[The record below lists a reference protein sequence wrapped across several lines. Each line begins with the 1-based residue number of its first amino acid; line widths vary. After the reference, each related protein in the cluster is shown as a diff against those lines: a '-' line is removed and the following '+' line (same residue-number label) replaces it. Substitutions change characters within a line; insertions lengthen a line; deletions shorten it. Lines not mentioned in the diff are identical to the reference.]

1 MSHFHLATKI
11 TVSDH
16 SKVDKEN
23 PIHQCLYPLRGD
35 KFDMEV
41 LFVFAMDKD
50 HIPMDKN
57 TSIDYLLTDFKSNG
71 KRAKVLCPIPEGIV
85 PIPIVDNLVKIEVAD
100 KKNGIVKP
108 GLSGCSPF
116 TYINNHQ
123 EEDKIPYAIEEDGQ
137 YFLPMFCFPDCENP
151 FTSSY
156 FAFCECDGVKY
167 NSFKNKVSNTTQWEH
182 RTDPTNNRGRT
193 AHDHEFDII

>member
-35 KFDMEV
+35 KFDMEEI
-41 LFVFAMDKD
+41 FVFAMHQS
-50 HIPMDKN
+50 HIPSDG
-57 TSIDYLLTDFKSNG
+57 TSIEYLLADFNNG
-71 KRAKVLCPIPEGIV
+71 DKRAKVLCPIPEGIE
-85 PIPIVDNLVKIEVAD
+85 PTTIVDNLVKLAVAD
-100 KKNGIVKP
+100 KKNGIVRP

-116 TYINNHQ
+116 TYIKNS
-123 EEDKIPYAIEEDGQ
+123 EEVGEPYAITEDGQ
-137 YFLPMFCFPDCENP
+137 YFLPMFCFPDLFNL

-156 FAFCECDGVKY
+156 FAFCECNPEQYSRYKGLTSK
-167 NSFKNKVSNTTQWEH
+167 TQWGH
-182 RTDPTNNRGRT
+182 KNNPSSYRNRT
-193 AHDHEFDII
+193 AHDPEFAII